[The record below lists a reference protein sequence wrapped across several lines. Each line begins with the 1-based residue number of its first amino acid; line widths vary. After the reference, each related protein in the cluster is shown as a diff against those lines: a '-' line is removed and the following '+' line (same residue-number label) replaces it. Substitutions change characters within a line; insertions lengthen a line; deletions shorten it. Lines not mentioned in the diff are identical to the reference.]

1 MKKISV
7 KDLEYDVLEGKY
19 LEVPLKIYFK
29 DGKIIESIIDS
40 YSYDDDPFCNYVEIK
55 GEEMPFDEIEKI
67 ELINYEDR

>member
-29 DGKIIESIIDS
+29 DGKII
-40 YSYDDDPFCNYVEIK
+40 
-55 GEEMPFDEIEKI
+55 
-67 ELINYEDR
+67 